1 MVIILSLSIYDEVVQ
16 INNFRIYDR
25 WGNMVYYQENLTPQD
40 RNKFWDGKFAGNQPS
55 RCVYV
60 YRVDLT
66 YADGSSELK
75 AGDVTLIRIGSNF
88 RSIDFQCSLSSYKV
102 ILPLTSVLK

>member
-1 MVIILSLSIYDEVVQ
+1 MVTILSPSIAKSVVQ

-25 WGNMVYYQENLTPQD
+25 WGNMVYYQESLTPQD
-40 RNKFWDGKFAGNQPS
+40 RNKFWDGKFAGKPAEAG
-55 RCVYV
+55 VYV

-75 AGDVTLIRIGSNF
+75 AGDVTLIR
-88 RSIDFQCSLSSYKV
+88 
-102 ILPLTSVLK
+102 